1 MLVMA
6 KSGGGKTFM
15 VQQFLLMAARDNPL
29 ISIIERGDS
38 YRPLVE
44 LMGGRMI
51 TMSLDTEQTINPWDL
66 PEGEKEPSKDQVA
79 FLKNLTRH
87 MLGEGGAEDTE
98 LLDNLIT
105 EAILRTY
112 KRAAIR
118 PSNPIPTF
126 CDLRDELS
134 QWRDEEKNQRV
145 MDEAH
150 LAAIKLRSWTGE
162 KGVYSKLFDRPTT
175 ISLDNPWLFFN
186 VEQLSDDPRLETA
199 MSLLIAHATA
209 QRASGRAGRRSIT
222 VLDECWFLLDSPVL
236 APEVVQLF
244 RTARKRN
251 ASVWGISQTAE
262 DFVGTESSPRVHGA
276 GIVKNSTT
284 KIVGQQPG
292 DVSALREHLH
302 LNETALNQIKHFS
315 APVKGKRAD
324 ALLVIGEKADTTH
337 TIRMVPDADRLLDR
351 DDLRPRASLSV
362 LVSGAAQGRVANR
375 RLSAIGRC
383 FSIRSRRSRP
393 ASGRVVGRGRKGSKN
408 AMKRISNAVTSL
420 HSAVARSKRL
430 LAVLLVA
437 VILAPTA
444 LRAQGV
450 GDLLLLLHTI
460 TSTLQGP
467 IGDALSE
474 MRKVS
479 AAVNNF
485 RQQIIWPLALINQTR
500 SFVSATR
507 AHYTGLMS
515 QIEGLKNNSAT
526 LALPMQLESMFRGAQ
541 SGSIGQ
547 IPSLYTQVYQP
558 VALAGIAQPG
568 QRNLMDID
576 DAMAMDSLKTSMV
589 SDQTTQG
596 MLTLADSL
604 EQQAMTSAPGSASMV
619 TAQARVADLVTQAQ
633 LAKMLAAQLRQEAT
647 KLAHQNAT
655 LKHSATTTQ
664 NLFNQIQQVLA
675 HP

>member
-1 MLVMA
+1 
-6 KSGGGKTFM
+6 
-15 VQQFLLMAARDNPL
+15 
-29 ISIIERGDS
+29 
-38 YRPLVE
+38 
-44 LMGGRMI
+44 
-51 TMSLDTEQTINPWDL
+51 
-66 PEGEKEPSKDQVA
+66 
-79 FLKNLTRH
+79 
-87 MLGEGGAEDTE
+87 
-98 LLDNLIT
+98 
-105 EAILRTY
+105 
-112 KRAAIR
+112 
-118 PSNPIPTF
+118 
-126 CDLRDELS
+126 
-134 QWRDEEKNQRV
+134 
-145 MDEAH
+145 
-150 LAAIKLRSWTGE
+150 
-162 KGVYSKLFDRPTT
+162 
-175 ISLDNPWLFFN
+175 
-186 VEQLSDDPRLETA
+186 
-199 MSLLIAHATA
+199 
-209 QRASGRAGRRSIT
+209 
-222 VLDECWFLLDSPVL
+222 
-236 APEVVQLF
+236 
-244 RTARKRN
+244 
-251 ASVWGISQTAE
+251 
-262 DFVGTESSPRVHGA
+262 
-276 GIVKNSTT
+276 
-284 KIVGQQPG
+284 
-292 DVSALREHLH
+292 
-302 LNETALNQIKHFS
+302 
-315 APVKGKRAD
+315 
-324 ALLVIGEKADTTH
+324 
-337 TIRMVPDADRLLDR
+337 
-351 DDLRPRASLSV
+351 
-362 LVSGAAQGRVANR
+362 
-375 RLSAIGRC
+375 
-383 FSIRSRRSRP
+383 
-393 ASGRVVGRGRKGSKN
+393 
-408 AMKRISNAVTSL
+408 MKRISNAVTSL
-420 HSAVARSKRL
+420 HSAVARSKHL

-467 IGDALSE
+467 IGDALGE

-547 IPSLYTQVYQP
+547 IPSLYTQVYQS

-576 DAMAMDSLKTSMV
+576 DAMSMDSLKTAMV

-604 EQQAMTSAPGSASMV
+604 EQQAMTSAPGSASMI

-633 LAKMLAAQLRQEAT
+633 FAKMLAAQLRQEAT

>member
-1 MLVMA
+1 M
-6 KSGGGKTFM
+6 
-15 VQQFLLMAARDNPL
+15 N
-29 ISIIERGDS
+29 
-38 YRPLVE
+38 
-44 LMGGRMI
+44 
-51 TMSLDTEQTINPWDL
+51 
-66 PEGEKEPSKDQVA
+66 
-79 FLKNLTRH
+79 
-87 MLGEGGAEDTE
+87 
-98 LLDNLIT
+98 
-105 EAILRTY
+105 
-112 KRAAIR
+112 
-118 PSNPIPTF
+118 
-126 CDLRDELS
+126 
-134 QWRDEEKNQRV
+134 
-145 MDEAH
+145 
-150 LAAIKLRSWTGE
+150 
-162 KGVYSKLFDRPTT
+162 
-175 ISLDNPWLFFN
+175 
-186 VEQLSDDPRLETA
+186 
-199 MSLLIAHATA
+199 
-209 QRASGRAGRRSIT
+209 
-222 VLDECWFLLDSPVL
+222 
-236 APEVVQLF
+236 
-244 RTARKRN
+244 
-251 ASVWGISQTAE
+251 
-262 DFVGTESSPRVHGA
+262 
-276 GIVKNSTT
+276 
-284 KIVGQQPG
+284 
-292 DVSALREHLH
+292 
-302 LNETALNQIKHFS
+302 
-315 APVKGKRAD
+315 
-324 ALLVIGEKADTTH
+324 
-337 TIRMVPDADRLLDR
+337 
-351 DDLRPRASLSV
+351 
-362 LVSGAAQGRVANR
+362 
-375 RLSAIGRC
+375 
-383 FSIRSRRSRP
+383 
-393 ASGRVVGRGRKGSKN
+393 
-408 AMKRISNAVTSL
+408 RISNAVTSL
-420 HSAVARSKRL
+420 QSGVARRKRL
-430 LAVLLVA
+430 LAVFIVA
-437 VILAPTA
+437 VVLSPTA
-444 LRAQGV
+444 LRAQGI
-450 GDLLLLLHTI
+450 GDILLLLHTI